1 MKTAAHVSTPRG
13 QACRPIGSVKAGKV
27 ASWKQGAAP
36 GPLRRI
42 TSQALSVDGLQKRG
56 GGAPPPGGGGGPPGG
71 GAGANGRGQE
81 PARVSARAPPRP

>member
-56 GGAPPPGGGGGPPGG
+56 GGGGGGRRPPPRGGGGGAAAGGGGG
-71 GAGANGRGQE
+71 GARGGGG
-81 PARVSARAPPRP
+81 

>member
-56 GGAPPPGGGGGPPGG
+56 GGGAAGRGAGARGAGSGDTPPGGGL
-71 GAGANGRGQE
+71 GA
-81 PARVSARAPPRP
+81 P

>member
-56 GGAPPPGGGGGPPGG
+56 GGAPPGGGPGGGGGGGGG
-71 GAGANGRGQE
+71 GAGGGGGRGGG
-81 PARVSARAPPRP
+81 

>member
-13 QACRPIGSVKAGKV
+13 QACRPIGSVNAGKG

-56 GGAPPPGGGGGPPGG
+56 GGGRGGGGARGGGGGGG
-71 GAGANGRGQE
+71 GARGGGGGGGGG
-81 PARVSARAPPRP
+81 